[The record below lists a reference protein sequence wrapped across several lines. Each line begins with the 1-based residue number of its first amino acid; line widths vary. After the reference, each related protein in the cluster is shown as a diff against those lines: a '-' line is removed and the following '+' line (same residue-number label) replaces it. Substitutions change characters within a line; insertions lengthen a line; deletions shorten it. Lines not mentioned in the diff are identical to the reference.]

1 MFSNDFSH
9 YFYVTIIIIFILI
22 GIKNNFFNDI
32 HWYEFCKFIIAL
44 CLIIFILFINIVF
57 IQKIWN
63 KNKIVPEEGG
73 EIEINNEEINNE
85 EITIQAVVVNS

>member
-63 KNKIVPEEGG
+63 KNRIVPEE
-73 EIEINNEEINNE
+73 EAQIEMNNE
-85 EITIQAVVVNS
+85 EITIQVVVVNS

>member
-1 MFSNDFSH
+1 MCSNNCLH

-63 KNKIVPEEGG
+63 KNRIVPEE
-73 EIEINNEEINNE
+73 EAQIEMNNEG
-85 EITIQAVVVNS
+85 ITIQVVVVNS

>member
-63 KNKIVPEEGG
+63 KNKIVPEEDAQ
-73 EIEINNEEINNE
+73 IEMNNE
-85 EITIQAVVVNS
+85 EITIQVVVVNS

>member
-1 MFSNDFSH
+1 MCSNNCLH

-63 KNKIVPEEGG
+63 KNKIVPEE
-73 EIEINNEEINNE
+73 EAQIEMNNE
-85 EITIQAVVVNS
+85 EITIQVVVVNS

>member
-57 IQKIWN
+57 INIVFIQKIWN
-63 KNKIVPEEGG
+63 KNRIVPEE
-73 EIEINNEEINNE
+73 EAQIEMNNE
-85 EITIQAVVVNS
+85 EITIQVVVVNS